1 MALTLPGISS
11 TGTLSAPGVGSGLDI
26 KGLVSQLMAV
36 EQQPLTQLATQ
47 EAKYQAKLSS
57 LGAIKGALASLQS
70 AAQALATAST
80 ASYSASVSD
89 SSVLS
94 ATAGSSAV
102 AGNYSVSVDG
112 SKLAQG
118 QKLVAPG
125 KASTSAAIGTGASTT
140 LTITLG
146 TITGG
151 PPVSGQYANADFTAD
166 PARTP
171 VSLTIDAG
179 NNTLAGIRDAI
190 NAANAGVSAS
200 IINDGGGLPYHLAL
214 TSNDTGAASSMKLSV
229 SGDADIGALLGY
241 DPHAAPQTFSE
252 TQSAQNAQFTV
263 DGVAIT
269 SATNTVTD
277 AIPGVSLTLAN
288 RPGINTVTV
297 ALARTGGSLNSALG
311 SLVSAYNAA
320 NAAIT
325 GATAKGAVM
334 QGEGGV
340 VSLQRQIRAILGGTQ
355 PTGGA
360 YTTLSQLGVGF
371 QADGS
376 LKLDSL
382 KLGAALSAN
391 IGAVS
396 SLAAAIGAALKSAA
410 DGMLGAAGP
419 ITSKTDSIN
428 RSITDIGARR
438 AHLQDRLAAVQARYQ
453 KQFSGLET
461 LISSMNKTSQYLTQQ
476 LASLPGFTTK

>member
-1 MALTLPGISS
+1 MALNLPGISS
-11 TGTLSAPGVGSGLDI
+11 TGTLNAPGVGSGLDI

-36 EQQPLTQLATQ
+36 EQKPLTQLALQ

-57 LGAIKGALASLQS
+57 LGSIKGALASLQS

-80 ASYSASVSD
+80 ASYSAAVSD

-94 ATAGSSAV
+94 ATAASGAV
-102 AGNYSVSVDG
+102 AGTYSVSVDG

-125 KASTSAAIGTGASTT
+125 RASLSASIGAGASTT

-151 PPVSGQYANADFTAD
+151 PPVAGQYANADFTAD

-171 VSLTIDAG
+171 VSLTIDSS

-200 IINDGGGLPYHLAL
+200 IINDGSGLPYRLTL

-229 SGDADIGALLGY
+229 SGDAALGALLDY
-241 DPHAAPQTFSE
+241 DPHAAPQTFNE

-269 SATNTVTD
+269 SATNTVSD
-277 AIPGVSLTLAN
+277 AIPGVTLTLAN
-288 RPGINTVTV
+288 KPGINSASVT
-297 ALARTGGSLNSALG
+297 LNRTGGSLTAALG
-311 SLVSAYNAA
+311 GLVNAYNAA
-320 NAAIT
+320 NAAIAS
-325 GATAKGAVM
+325 ATAKGAVM

-340 VSLQRQIRAILGGTQ
+340 LGLQRQMRAILGGTQ
-355 PTGGA
+355 LTGGA
-360 YTTLSQLGVGF
+360 YTTLSQLGIGF

-382 KLGAALSAN
+382 KLNAALSAN
-391 IGAVS
+391 IGDVS
-396 SLAAAIGAALKSAA
+396 SLAAAIGNALKSAA
-410 DGMLGAAGP
+410 DGLLGSAGP
-419 ITSKTDSIN
+419 ITSKTESLN
-428 RSITDIGARR
+428 RSIADIGSRR
-438 AHLQDRLAAVQARYQ
+438 ARLQDRLEAVQARYQ
-453 KQFSGLET
+453 KQFSALDT
-461 LISSMNKTSQYLTQQ
+461 MVSSMNSTSAYLTQQ
-476 LASLPGFTTK
+476 LANLPGSTTK